1 MRLQTVALAN
11 VLPQPWKNG
20 GGVTRELLAWPE
32 PAHWRV
38 RLSVAEVT
46 AEGPFSRFEGVQRWF
61 AVLQGDGVRLT
72 VDGAVTEMGGGD
84 APLGFSGEAATHCA
98 LLGGPTRDFNLML
111 RGATGALKRLNGADE
126 ATVFATNL
134 IAVYAASARAE
145 VHFGSET
152 CLLERGC
159 LGWAV
164 ADAPTRVALRGPDL
178 LWACVALEDSP

>member
-1 MRLQTVALAN
+1 MSNRTAL
-11 VLPQPWKNG
+11 VLG
-20 GGVTRELLAWPE
+20 GGGARAAYQAGVLLALRE
-32 PAHWRV
+32 
-38 RLSVAEVT
+38 
-46 AEGPFSRFEGVQRWF
+46 
-61 AVLQGDGVRLT
+61 
-72 VDGAVTEMGGGD
+72 
-84 APLGFSGEAATHCA
+84 

-126 ATVFATNL
+126 ATVIATNL

-164 ADAPTRVALRGPDL
+164 ADAPTRVALRGPGL
-178 LWACVALEDSP
+178 LWACLALEDSP